1 MRRESSTVVVV
12 TGEVSEGLLTG
23 LARSANVSVARAPV
37 AGADAGAGSGS
48 GPAPAGWQTGAAAL
62 QEAARRQSTYVVV
75 PEDPLGEVAASWR
88 AMWDGP
94 GGAAAAARFEEQA
107 ADALA
112 AWRGQRFELPDYYLV
127 VAPAQADGTGPDL
140 YLGPLRAARPRRVA
154 VAQLAGGE
162 AESRARLLGTLASLE
177 YGPWWPP
184 LDELIGAARRFYA
197 GGLAETQAGRESG
210 PGPA

>member
-12 TGEVSEGLLTG
+12 TGEVGEDLLTG
-23 LARSANVSVARAPV
+23 LARSANVSVARAPA
-37 AGADAGAGSGS
+37 AGAGVAADAGSGS
-48 GPAPAGWQTGAAAL
+48 GPPPAGWQAGAAAL
-62 QEAARRQSTYVVV
+62 HEAARRQSTYVIV

-94 GGAAAAARFEEQA
+94 GGAAAAARFEDQA

-154 VAQLAGGE
+154 VAGIADRPGQA
-162 AESRARLLGTLASLE
+162 ASLLDTLRSLE
-177 YGPWWPP
+177 HGPWWPP
-184 LDELIGAARRFYA
+184 LDELIDAARRFYA
-197 GGLAETQAGRESG
+197 GGLAETQ
-210 PGPA
+210 PAPA

>member
-1 MRRESSTVVVV
+1 VVVV
-12 TGEVSEGLLTG
+12 TGDVGEDLLAG
-23 LARSANVSVARAPV
+23 LARSANVSVARAPA
-37 AGADAGAGSGS
+37 AGTGASADSGSGSGS
-48 GPAPAGWQTGAAAL
+48 GPPAGWQPGAAAL
-62 QEAARRQSTYVVV
+62 REAARRQSTYVIV

-112 AWRGQRFELPDYYLV
+112 AWRGHQFELPDYYLV

-154 VAQLAGGE
+154 LAQLASGE
-162 AESRARLLGTLASLE
+162 AETRARLLDALASLE

-197 GGLAETQAGRESG
+197 GGLAESQTVRE
-210 PGPA
+210 PGPS